1 MWSET
6 KPMGTMTTAG
16 APAPCSSARWS
27 QMSGSSHGMCG
38 APLRDW

>member
-6 KPMGTMTTAG
+6 KPIGAITTAG
-16 APAPCSSARWS
+16 TPAARRSSRWS

-38 APLRDW
+38 APDRDW